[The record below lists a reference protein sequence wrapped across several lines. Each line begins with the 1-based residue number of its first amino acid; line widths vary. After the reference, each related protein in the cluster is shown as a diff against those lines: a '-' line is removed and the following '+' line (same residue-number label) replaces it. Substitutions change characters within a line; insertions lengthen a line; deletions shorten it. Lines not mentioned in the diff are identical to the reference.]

1 MTVTTPAPT
10 PPVHPHP
17 PSLCPS
23 DIVTLSQ
30 GHRLD
35 RWPVQLPSL
44 CPSDIVTLSQGHR
57 LGGLEA
63 TRGHR

>member
-17 PSLCPS
+17 SSLCPS
-23 DIVTLSQ
+23 DIVTLSH

-35 RWPVQLPSL
+35 
-44 CPSDIVTLSQGHR
+44 
-57 LGGLEA
+57 GLAA
-63 TRGHR
+63 TRGRG